1 MQEALLQYIWKHSF
15 FENKEY
21 LADTNEKV
29 IVLDPGTQNHDSGPD
44 FINAK
49 MRIDGT
55 LWAGN
60 VEIHLKSSDW
70 KAHKH
75 NTNPAY
81 DNVILHIAQNID
93 TGCFNT
99 INRRIPCI
107 SLIPD
112 NKITERYY
120 QLMEEEELI
129 RCFKS
134 IKRLDKSLLSFWLS
148 SLAIE
153 RLQNKTDTIKNV
165 LKFAKNNW
173 EEAFYITI
181 ARSLG
186 LKVNASPFEML
197 AKTVPLKIL
206 TKLRNNTFQIEAL
219 LFGQAGFLTI
229 SCRDEYFLNLKK
241 EYTYLK
247 RKFQLKEIKM
257 HLWKFLRLR
266 PSNFPTLRIAEFSSL
281 LSRSDNLFSKTLA
294 CENPEQI
301 RALYRSKASTYW
313 DTHYMFGNESEFSI
327 KSMGDKTIDTMIINT
342 IVPFMFV
349 YAEVKN
355 NERYKTKALRFL
367 EQIKPENN
375 KIIKIWNKLDVKCRH
390 AADSQA
396 LLQLTN
402 FYCKKKR
409 CLECQI
415 GHLVLKKNNT

>member
-1 MQEALLQYIWKHSF
+1 MQEALLQYMWKHSF

-21 LADTNEKV
+21 LADTNEK
-29 IVLDPGTQNHDSGPD
+29 IIILNPGTQNHDSGPD

-55 LWAGN
+55 IWVGN
-60 VEIHLKSSDW
+60 VEIHMKSSDW

-93 TGCFNT
+93 AGCFNT

-120 QLMEEEELI
+120 QLIKEEELI

-148 SLAIE
+148 SLVIE

-173 EEAFYITI
+173 EEAFYIAI
-181 ARSLG
+181 VKNLG
-186 LKVNASPFEML
+186 LKVNALPFEML

-241 EYTYLK
+241 EYDYLK
-247 RKFQLKEIKM
+247 RKFQLKGIKM

-281 LSRSDNLFSKTLA
+281 LSGSGNLFSKTLA

-301 RALYRSKASTYW
+301 RTLYRSKTSTYW
-313 DTHYMFGNESEFSI
+313 DTHYTFGDESEYKI
-327 KSMGDKTIDTMIINT
+327 KSMGDKTIDSMIINT
-342 IVPFMFV
+342 IIPFMFV

-355 NERYKTKALRFL
+355 NDRYKVKALRFL

-396 LLQLTN
+396 LLQLAN
-402 FYCKKKR
+402 FYCEKKR